1 MDRGAWW
8 ATVHEITE
16 SDTTKVTE
24 HMVHI
29 KKKKKILQA
38 SLVAQ
43 RWREHLPM
51 QKCIQPLI
59 QEDSTCLEATR
70 PMCHS
75 C

>member
-1 MDRGAWW
+1 MDRRAWW

-16 SDTTKVTE
+16 SDTTEVTE

-43 RWREHLPM
+43 W
-51 QKCIQPLI
+51 
-59 QEDSTCLEATR
+59 
-70 PMCHS
+70 
-75 C
+75 